1 MILCIETSTKVC
13 SVAIAENGVIRALA
27 EDNED
32 EYTHAEKLNLL
43 IGKVLK
49 EGKIKFKD
57 LTAVAVSEGPGS
69 YTGLRIGVSAAKG
82 FALAL
87 NIPLIAVNT
96 LKAMCAGL
104 REGNNESLL
113 IPMIDARRMEVF
125 CAGFSGDLKSVF
137 KTRAEVLNTESF
149 PEAAGFSKVLF
160 FGNGAEKCR
169 AILEPM
175 GFEFIPDISASAKGM
190 ASLAHHKYLASDFVD
205 TAYFEPFYLKD
216 FVAGKPSGI

>member
-43 IGKVLK
+43 IDKVLK

-96 LKAMCAGL
+96 LKAMCAWA
-104 REGNNESLL
+104 EG
-113 IPMIDARRMEVF
+113 R
-125 CAGFSGDLKSVF
+125 
-137 KTRAEVLNTESF
+137 
-149 PEAAGFSKVLF
+149 
-160 FGNGAEKCR
+160 
-169 AILEPM
+169 
-175 GFEFIPDISASAKGM
+175 
-190 ASLAHHKYLASDFVD
+190 
-205 TAYFEPFYLKD
+205 
-216 FVAGKPSGI
+216 